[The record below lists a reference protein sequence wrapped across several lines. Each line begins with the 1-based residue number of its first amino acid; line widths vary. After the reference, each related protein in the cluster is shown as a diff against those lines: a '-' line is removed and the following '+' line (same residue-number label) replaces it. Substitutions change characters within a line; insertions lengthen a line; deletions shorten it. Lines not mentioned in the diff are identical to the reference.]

1 MLKALKEG
9 LKQST
14 QDVFY
19 TAYGIDKM
27 FEDGGPI
34 LAIARFWHQLP
45 FPMKN
50 KKRAQKYF
58 EEYYKYFPG
67 DPQGL
72 VYFAELLIDRRKK
85 DEARPLLEKAI
96 AGDEP
101 YYSKWT
107 KELLEK
113 L

>member
-1 MLKALKEG
+1 
-9 LKQST
+9 
-14 QDVFY
+14 
-19 TAYGIDKM
+19 M

-58 EEYYKYFPG
+58 EEYYKYFPD

-72 VYFAELLIDRRKK
+72 VCFAELLIDRRKK

-101 YYSKWT
+101 YYSKWA

>member
-1 MLKALKEG
+1 MDYVDKYAEWREANMAEKLWEMG
-9 LKQST
+9 LT
-14 QDVFY
+14 
-19 TAYGIDKM
+19 
-27 FEDGGPI
+27 
-34 LAIARFWHQLP
+34 
-45 FPMKN
+45 
-50 KKRAQKYF
+50 QKYF
-58 EEYYKYFPG
+58 EEHHEYFPD

-85 DEARPLLEKAI
+85 DEARPLLEKAV

-101 YYSKWT
+101 YYSKWA